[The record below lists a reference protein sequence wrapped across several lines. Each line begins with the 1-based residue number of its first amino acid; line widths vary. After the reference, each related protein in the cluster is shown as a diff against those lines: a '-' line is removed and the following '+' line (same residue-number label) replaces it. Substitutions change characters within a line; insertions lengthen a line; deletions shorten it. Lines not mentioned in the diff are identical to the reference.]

1 LLLESLDANRVIFI
15 FGYAVAFASLRI
27 VADLMLDSP
36 DSLLED
42 APHLLTT
49 PELLGGVF
57 VLNSFEFVDGVPKED
72 TLFLAVVA
80 FSIYVELASN
90 RLSILWSVL
99 TLRSVV
105 LALSSAVSFSKSI
118 MRGFQVSNSSA
129 RSMRSLILPLLVVI

>member
-1 LLLESLDANRVIFI
+1 MLLESLDANRVIFI

-57 VLNSFEFVDGVPKED
+57 VLNSFKFVDGVPKED

-90 RLSILWSVL
+90 QALDTLVSAHSEVSSVSVKLS
-99 TLRSVV
+99 
-105 LALSSAVSFSKSI
+105 
-118 MRGFQVSNSSA
+118 GE
-129 RSMRSLILPLLVVI
+129 LL